1 MAILGLSFILAVLS
15 ICILGASRQ
24 NEVSN
29 PLFEASFIA
38 DVNRVAYLLSRIN
51 SDVMTA
57 ELPVLV
63 DYADEKYNRTALL
76 VCGLD
81 PQHNN
86 RSKVDRDCA
95 SIAHMLFLHNA
106 TMSWVDNNG
115 WDALSMGAI
124 RGLVEYCRYLLTY
137 HLSANNTHC
146 APAIDINHVDNENR
160 TALVK
165 AMLIGEVGVVELL
178 LDHNADVS
186 LRDSKGRSVLH
197 LAVMIAVSAHDFTNN
212 ESTTATIEASYVNAS
227 TSLAIMTAILDRRP
241 GSVNALVDQDRR
253 SVLMYA
259 TLLNCIPVIEALL
272 LKGAD
277 PSQQDRFG
285 VAVYNMAL
293 NEESRAILLEA
304 VARKAE
310 EDHLKWLQQSGDF
323 LEFG

>member
-1 MAILGLSFILAVLS
+1 MAIFGLSFILAVLS
-15 ICILGASRQ
+15 ICLLSASRQ
-24 NEVSN
+24 SEISN

-86 RSKVDRDCA
+86 RSKLDRDCA

-115 WDALSMGAI
+115 WDALSMGAT

-137 HLSANNTHC
+137 HLNTNYTKN
-146 APAIDINHVDNENR
+146 ALAIDINRVDNNNR

-165 AMLIGEVGVVELL
+165 AILIGEVGVVELL
-178 LDHNADVS
+178 LDHNADVGVQ
-186 LRDSKGRSVLH
+186 DSKGRSVLH
-197 LAVMIAVSAHDFTNN
+197 LAVMIADSAHDSTNN
-212 ESTTATIEASYVNAS
+212 ESTPGTIEANGVNAS
-227 TSLAIMTAILDRRP
+227 TSLAILTAILDRRP

-253 SVLMYA
+253 SALMYA

-272 LKGAD
+272 QKGAD

-285 VAVYNMAL
+285 IAVYNMAQ
-293 NEESRAILLEA
+293 NDESRAILLEA

-310 EDHLKWLQQSGDF
+310 EEHLKWLQQSGDF
-323 LEFG
+323 LEIG